1 MNDNMEISD
10 LSSEPAKALP
20 PQDIARSRRWALGLA
35 AGMLIGV
42 LPKDS
47 ILPWILA
54 ICLTLTTANLLI
66 AALAAAVFTVMSQFW
81 DALAHSIGG
90 MILAHDDL
98 EWFWVVLYETPFMP
112 WTRFNNTVVM
122 GNLAL
127 GIICC
132 VPLYLLGC
140 QIFNNCGTAI
150 LRLIRGNRFT
160 GWMTGLNEDVA
171 RS

>member
-1 MNDNMEISD
+1 MEIRD
-10 LSSEPAKALP
+10 LSSEPAKAILP
-20 PQDIARSRRWALGLA
+20 EEILRSRRWALGLA

-66 AALAAAVFTVMSQFW
+66 AALTAGVFTTISHFW

-90 MILAHDDL
+90 MILANDGL
-98 EWFWVVLYETPFMP
+98 ERFWVVLYEMPFMP
-112 WTRFNNTVVM
+112 WTRFNNTVMM
-122 GNLAL
+122 GDLSL
-127 GIICC
+127 GIFCS

-140 QIFNNCGTAI
+140 QIFNNYGTSI
-150 LRLIRGNRFT
+150 LHFFRGNRFT
-160 GWMTGLNEDVA
+160 GWMTGLTQDVA
-171 RS
+171 KS

>member
-1 MNDNMEISD
+1 MNDNMEIRE
-10 LSSEPAKALP
+10 LSSEPAKVLP
-20 PQDIARSRRWALGLA
+20 PVEIGRSRRWALGLA

-47 ILPWILA
+47 TLPWILA

-66 AALAAAVFTVMSQFW
+66 AALTAGVFTAISHFW

-90 MILAHDDL
+90 MLLANDDW
-98 EWFWVVLYETPFMP
+98 EWFWVFLYETPFMP
-112 WTRFNNTVVM
+112 WSRFNNTVVM
-122 GNLAL
+122 GNLSL

-140 QIFNNCGTAI
+140 QIFNTYGEAI

-160 GWMTGLNEDVA
+160 GWMTGLTQDVA